1 MARELLLD
9 LDQCG
14 GSPGKKAERRCPMRC
29 LTLLAL
35 LVFVA
40 APAASGQMWS
50 GRPNV
55 AGDGYVYGPDGQ
67 VWATMPNALGG
78 FNSYR
83 PHGQVWTS
91 CPNAFA
97 GLPAY
102 GPGGE
107 TWVTWQAS
115 AGCSSD
121 GPGRYLP
128 TPKYPFPVSSQAQCV
143 EDTPRYYLRAA
154 YPVPVPAR

>member
-1 MARELLLD
+1 MKR
-9 LDQCG
+9 
-14 GSPGKKAERRCPMRC
+14 

-35 LVFVA
+35 LVLTL
-40 APAASGQMWS
+40 APHANGQIWS

-55 AGDGYVYGPDGQ
+55 AGDGYVYGPDGRGWATGPNSLAGYNTYGPGGQ
-67 VWATMPNALGG
+67 VWA
-78 FNSYR
+78 
-83 PHGQVWTS
+83 S

-115 AGCSSD
+115 AGCFSDSSR
-121 GPGRYLP
+121 RYLP
-128 TPKYPFPVSSQAQCV
+128 TPKYPLPISSQAEYV
-143 EDTPRYYLRAA
+143 EDTPRYYLRMTH
-154 YPVPVPAR
+154 PVPVPAR